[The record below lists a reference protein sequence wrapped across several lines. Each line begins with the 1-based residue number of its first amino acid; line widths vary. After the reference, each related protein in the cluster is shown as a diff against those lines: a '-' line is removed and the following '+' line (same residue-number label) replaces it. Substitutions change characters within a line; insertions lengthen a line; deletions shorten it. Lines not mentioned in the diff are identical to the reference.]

1 MQILRNFVDF
11 YDNNMR
17 KMYFYIIYCCRCMT
31 WCDSVTGEGNCI
43 GSQEFSY
50 VHWFVTK

>member
-1 MQILRNFVDF
+1 
-11 YDNNMR
+11 
-17 KMYFYIIYCCRCMT
+17 MT